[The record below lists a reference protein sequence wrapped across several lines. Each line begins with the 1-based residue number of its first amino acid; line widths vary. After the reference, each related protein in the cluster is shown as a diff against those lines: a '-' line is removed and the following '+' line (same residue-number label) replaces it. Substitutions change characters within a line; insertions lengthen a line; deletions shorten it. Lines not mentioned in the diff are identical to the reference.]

1 MAGIMVTASFAKA
14 LYPGVSKW
22 FDESKNQHKKEFT
35 EFFEVRKS
43 RRAWEELV
51 GHSTIGLPVQTG
63 EGAAVTYDSFQQG
76 FISRFTHADYKLG
89 VVITKNMVADDL
101 YDVVGK
107 ARVRLLARSFNH
119 LPELLAGNVLN
130 RAFNSSYTGGD
141 GLPLVSS
148 AHLKVS
154 GGTYSNRPSTY
165 TDISE
170 AALEQAVID
179 LGNYTDDRGMKMA
192 IKAQKIIVPVEGDFE
207 TNKIMKTEYEVGTA
221 NNTVNLV
228 RARFPMGVFVAH
240 WVDADTDAWF
250 ILTDAEDGLIHFER
264 AGTSFDSENDF
275 DTSNARYKA
284 EWRGSFGWAN
294 PRKVYASQ
302 GA

>member
-1 MAGIMVTASFAKA
+1 MAVITTGSFAKA
-14 LYPGVSKW
+14 LWPGVNKW
-22 FDESKNQHKKEFT
+22 FDESKSQHKT
-35 EFFEVRKS
+35 EYTDFFEVRKS

-51 GHSTIGLPVQTG
+51 GHSTVGLPVQRG
-63 EGAAVTYDSFQQG
+63 EGSAVTYDSFQQG
-76 FISRFTHADYKLG
+76 YISRFTHVDYALG

-107 ARVRLLARSFNH
+107 ARVRLLARSFKH
-119 LPELLAGNVLN
+119 LPEVLAGNVLN
-130 RAFNSSYTGGD
+130 RAFNSSYTGAD
-141 GLPLVSS
+141 GQPLIDND
-148 AHLKVS
+148 HPKIS
-154 GGTYSNRPSTY
+154 GGTWSNRPTTY
-165 TDISE
+165 ADISE

-179 LGNYTDDRGMKMA
+179 IGKYTDDRDMKMA
-192 IKAQKIIVPVEGDFE
+192 ARPQKLIVPVDLDFE
-207 TNKIMKTEYEVGTA
+207 SNKILKTEYEVGTA

-228 RARFPMGVFVAH
+228 RSRFPMGVKVCH
-240 WVDADTDAWF
+240 WVDADSDAWF

-264 AGTSFDSENDF
+264 SPVSFASENDF

-294 PRKVYASQ
+294 NRIIYGSQ